1 MSSHPR
7 PNPFRPV
14 EPGIEA
20 TLTPWLI
27 PAYFAGIALPGL
39 GALWFHLTQ
48 PPGTPAIDT
57 AKFLHIVDMMAFGL
71 AVFDSMAVFTVAL
84 GCMIVTLM
92 KARPRYA
99 DSMRLPED

>member
-1 MSSHPR
+1 M
-7 PNPFRPV
+7 
-14 EPGIEA
+14 EA
-20 TLTPWLI
+20 TLTPWLL
-27 PAYFAGIALPGL
+27 PAYFAGIALPGV

-48 PPGTPAIDT
+48 PPGAPTPADV
-57 AKFLHIVDMMAFGL
+57 KFLHIVDMMAFGL

-99 DSMRLPED
+99 DSMRPPED